1 MIGYLPMM
9 KLRAVPARCS
19 AIPPSPPPPVSL
31 QSSAGCRRGL
41 PSDAYRLSVPYIV
54 VLLLLVPGE
63 TKSRDIQ
70 NRAVFKRSPSFL
82 VDSAFMQTKWP
93 HKRTQKYVW
102 TSFWTVLRMSHSS
115 FVLKLANPNHS
126 EVSLNIAFVIL
137 LFYF

>member
-54 VLLLLVPGE
+54 VLLLLVPAE
-63 TKSRDIQ
+63 KNRVTFIFTQDLNVLRHFTSTLHSCELTALTKG
-70 NRAVFKRSPSFL
+70 
-82 VDSAFMQTKWP
+82 
-93 HKRTQKYVW
+93 HKKYVW
-102 TSFWTVLRMSHSS
+102 TSFWTALRMSHSS
-115 FVLKLANPNHS
+115 FVP
-126 EVSLNIAFVIL
+126 I
-137 LFYF
+137 